1 MTFLSIH
8 DSPDHLRNIYDEN
21 FYWYLSSKE
30 FHTTFLQPIGE
41 IVNEKNLPCLDV
53 GCGEGQLC
61 QHVQTPY
68 HGIDG
73 SSTAIENAKK
83 LFPHATFEVSRFE
96 DFNSDKL
103 HTYTKKFGTIVFGGV
118 LEVLIKADRRVDFL
132 NYYKK
137 FNPQWFVVYDLLRLD
152 TSGIDAAFEKVSE
165 QQASVE
171 MDILE
176 VKKHR
181 KILVYKCK

>member
-21 FYWYLSSKE
+21 FYWYLSSQA
-30 FHTTFLQPIGE
+30 FHKTFLQPIGE

-61 QHVQTPY
+61 QHIKTPY

-73 SSTAIENAKK
+73 SSTAIENAQR
-83 LFPHATFEVSRFE
+83 LFPTATFEVSRFE
-96 DFNSDKL
+96 DFNSDK
-103 HTYTKKFGTIVFGGV
+103 KFGTIIFGGV
-118 LEVLIKADRRVDFL
+118 LEVLIKEDRRVDFL

-137 FNPQWFVVYDLLRLD
+137 FNPEWFVVYDLLRLD
-152 TSGIDAAFEKVSE
+152 TSAIDAAFEKVSE
-165 QQASVE
+165 QKASV
-171 MDILE
+171 DIAILE

-181 KILVYKCK
+181 KILVYRCS